1 METPTHKVCTTCDL
15 KKPLVE
21 FSLDKH
27 GKAGRAA
34 SCKACKREYAA
45 RYKKD
50 NPEKVRQSRR
60 QSYARN
66 LAKHQRYRETNKE
79 QRRVKRIQY
88 YHKNRE
94 ILVQKSKIRNKAR
107 RVQINTRRKIHRA
120 ENLEKA
126 IFIEQARSHNYY
138 LLNKEKIK
146 SVVLRYRK
154 LNPEKVRNWKHTR
167 RATQHA
173 TSGNDLTPA
182 QWIEIQKVQ
191 KHRCYYCGKRCQST
205 LTQDHILPISK
216 GGAHTLHNIIGACL
230 SCNASKKA
238 GHPPIPVQPFL
249 LTVAPAKKTRIAD

>member
-1 METPTHKVCTTCDL
+1 METPAYRVCSTCDL

-27 GKAGRAA
+27 GKSGRAA

-45 RYKKD
+45 RYKKE
-50 NPEKVRQSRR
+50 NPEKVRQSGR

-94 ILVQKSKIRNKAR
+94 ILVQKAKIRNKAS
-107 RVQINTRRKIHRA
+107 RVQINARRKIYRA
-120 ENLEKA
+120 ENFEKA
-126 IFIEQARSHNYY
+126 ILIEQARSHNYY

-167 RATQHA
+167 RAAKNGT
-173 TSGNDLTPA
+173 TGNDLTPA
-182 QWIEIQKVQ
+182 QWREIQAAQ
-191 KHRCYYCGKRCQST
+191 KHRCYYCDKRCKGR
-205 LTQDHILPISK
+205 LTQDHIIPISK
-216 GGAHTLHNIIGACL
+216 GGAHTLHNVIGACL
-230 SCNASKKA
+230 SCSTSKRA
-238 GHPPIPVQPFL
+238 GSPSIPVQPFL
-249 LTVAPAKKTRIAD
+249 LTVAPAKKTRMAR